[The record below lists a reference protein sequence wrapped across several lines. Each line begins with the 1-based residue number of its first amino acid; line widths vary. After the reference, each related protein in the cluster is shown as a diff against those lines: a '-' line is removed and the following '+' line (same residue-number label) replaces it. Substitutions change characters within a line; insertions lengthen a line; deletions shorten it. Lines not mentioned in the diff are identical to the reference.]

1 MIEWKRWMLALGVRH
16 GEAEHRRGKEVVKT
30 AGGEHRSNAGFE
42 PSPSECD
49 EYDGQ
54 KVQKSCD
61 KGLGVTLIIHRR
73 QGRNDQG
80 GGQNAQSSRD
90 DPVPHS
96 VPEHKR
102 YLARHKKEVSNPSA
116 LKNHES

>member
-1 MIEWKRWMLALGVRH
+1 
-16 GEAEHRRGKEVVKT
+16 
-30 AGGEHRSNAGFE
+30 
-42 PSPSECD
+42 
-49 EYDGQ
+49 
-54 KVQKSCD
+54 
-61 KGLGVTLIIHRR
+61 VTLIIHRR